1 VFVFDWRF
9 KKLRAAAERRA
20 TMILALVLFAFLLAE
35 ASPSEAQS
43 KYNWNQPGDP
53 YVAAIGLQAG
63 WATGSGLGVR
73 WPAFR
78 QIMMGINGAVYRKDS
93 ETRWNLVVELNLVLR
108 QQGRVRLYT
117 GPAFAVIESGD
128 EGDPHW
134 NASWAVGI
142 EYLLLERLALKG
154 DIGFVYRDQS
164 DEILPLP
171 QGGLFFY
178 F

>member
-1 VFVFDWRF
+1 MLSLLWAM
-9 KKLRAAAERRA
+9 L
-20 TMILALVLFAFLLAE
+20 LFE
-35 ASPSEAQS
+35 ASPSFAQS
-43 KYNWNQPGDP
+43 GYDWNQPGDP

-63 WATGSGLGVR
+63 WATGTGLGIR

-78 QIMMGINGAVYRKDS
+78 QVMMGVNGAVYRKDS
-93 ETRWNLVVELNLVLR
+93 QTRWNIGVELHLVLR

-117 GPAFAVIESGD
+117 GPAAAIVEAGGAD
-128 EGDPHW
+128 DPHW

-154 DIGFVYRDQS
+154 DIGFVYRS
-164 DEILPLP
+164 EKDELLPLP
-171 QGGLFFY
+171 QGGIFFY